1 MHYEWSAIIHI
12 IMFKQPSI
20 SEVQRSG
27 LGFWTALQMS
37 NNAEATMRQRAA
49 KRLADNNAIPI
60 RRFRSKS
67 LKALLR
73 DIMSTPRDEG
83 DSRQY

>member
-1 MHYEWSAIIHI
+1 MP
-12 IMFKQPSI
+12 KQPSI

-27 LGFWTALQMS
+27 LGFWTALQMN

-49 KRLADNNAIPI
+49 NRLAISNAIPV

-73 DIMSTPRDEG
+73 DIVASTPDQG